1 MNNAVDEYHR
11 LKNRHDQIQREY
23 DKTQGQLEQ
32 LLQNLKDL
40 GFPDEI
46 SAVKEMGKLKDNYED
61 ISEKISAE
69 LLSAEEMMRKLNEL
83 DLGTTSR

>member
-1 MNNAVDEYHR
+1 MNNAIDEYHR
-11 LKNRHDQIQREY
+11 FKSKHDQIQREY

-40 GFPDEI
+40 GFPNEI
-46 SAVKEMGKLKDNYED
+46 SAAKEMEKLKKRYED
-61 ISEKISAE
+61 ISEKISVE

-83 DLGTTSR
+83 DLKGVS